1 MAVDPELQEYLGTLT
16 EVVFDDALDVPA
28 ERARER
34 AEALEA
40 PRLADLHS
48 VEDRR
53 VPGPEGAPEVLVRI
67 YRPTARQDLPAVLY
81 LHGGGFVVGGL
92 DTHDNAVRL
101 LAEQAGALVVSVDYR
116 MAPEHRYPAALEDC
130 FAAYRWLRTSA
141 ADLGADPG
149 RIAVAGDSAG
159 GFLALCTAFIAA
171 ERGVPGPAHLG
182 LVYPG
187 TGAAAGE
194 GFAAPTG
201 TSGGDA
207 DGSGGMS
214 ADELGWYMKTFLG
227 DVPLSVL
234 PDYVPPARARD
245 LSVLPPTFILTAE
258 HDPLREDGA
267 AFAQRLEEAGVPVA
281 WREAPGMV
289 HSFLRW
295 MHAVPA
301 ARASAQPF
309 YDAMTRALAAPR
321 A

>member
-53 VPGPEGAPEVLVRI
+53 VPGPEGAPEVPVRI

-130 FAAYRWLRTSA
+130 FAAYRWLRANA
-141 ADLGADPG
+141 AALGADPG

-159 GFLALCTAFIAA
+159 GFLSLCTAFIAA
-171 ERGVPGPAHLG
+171 ERGVPGPVHLG

-187 TGAAAGE
+187 TGAALGE
-194 GFAAPTG
+194 GFAAASG

-207 DGSGGMS
+207 DDSGGMS
-214 ADELGWYMKTFLG
+214 ADELGWYMATFLG
-227 DVPLSVL
+227 GFPVSEL
-234 PDYVPPARARD
+234 PHYVPPARARD
-245 LSVLPPTFILTAE
+245 LSVLPPVFVLTAE
-258 HDPLREDGA
+258 HDPLKEDGA
-267 AFAQRLEEAGVPVA
+267 AFAERLEEAGVPVER
-281 WREAPGMV
+281 WDAPGMV

-309 YDAMTRALAAPR
+309 YDAMKRALAVPQA
-321 A
+321 